1 MSMGYGNYEELLAT
15 YAAWLKWLREKK
27 ESLEAQKAK
36 LDAGKK
42 KSEVAAPVAAFGGDS
57 DFTRLAGMDAP
68 PEAPV
73 APIAAELP
81 AEAAQ
86 TVPEAPVA
94 PVVAEPPAEAA
105 ETIPEAPV
113 APVVAEPPAE
123 AAETIPEA
131 SVASAVVE
139 PAKVTDFSIAPVA
152 KPAPA
157 QPAAPPSD
165 EDELV

>member
-36 LDAGKK
+36 LEAGKK
-42 KSEVAAPVAAFGGDS
+42 KPEVAAPVAAFGGDS

-73 APIAAELP
+73 APIVAEPP

-86 TVPEAPVA
+86 NVPEAPVA

-105 ETIPEAPV
+105 QPVLDAPV
-113 APVVAEPPAE
+113 APVVADPPAK
-123 AAETIPEA
+123 
-131 SVASAVVE
+131 
-139 PAKVTDFSIAPVA
+139 KVTGFSIAAVS
-152 KPAPA
+152 KEPAPA
-157 QPAAPPSD
+157 PQPEQAPA
-165 EDELV
+165 EDDLV

>member
-42 KSEVAAPVAAFGGDS
+42 KSEVAAPVAAFGGDG

-68 PEAPV
+68 PHAPESPTKAAKTVPEAPV
-73 APIAAELP
+73 TP
-81 AEAAQ
+81 AMVESPVEEAV
-86 TVPEAPVA
+86 TVSEAPVA
-94 PVVAEPPAEAA
+94 PVVADPPAEAA

-113 APVVAEPPAE
+113 ALVVAEP
-123 AAETIPEA
+123 
-131 SVASAVVE
+131 SVK
-139 PAKVTDFSIAPVA
+139 KVTGFSIAAVS
-152 KPAPA
+152 KEPAPA
-157 QPAAPPSD
+157 PQPEQAPA
-165 EDELV
+165 EDDLV

>member
-42 KSEVAAPVAAFGGDS
+42 KSEVAAPVAAFGGDG

-68 PEAPV
+68 PHAPES
-73 APIAAELP
+73 PTKAAK
-81 AEAAQ
+81 
-86 TVPEAPVA
+86 TVPEAPVTPA
-94 PVVAEPPAEAA
+94 MVESPVEEAV
-105 ETIPEAPV
+105 TVSEAPV
-113 APVVAEPPAE
+113 
-123 AAETIPEA
+123 T
-131 SVASAVVE
+131 SAVAE
-139 PAKVTDFSIAPVA
+139 PAKVVTGFSIAPVA

-165 EDELV
+165 ENELV